1 MQNPAATGHLPF
13 FITSPGETDIL
24 LVAMAV
30 FLLLAVLGIGIVY
43 FRLHALPE
51 HIAHGANKIQ
61 FQIVAVLAL
70 LALFTHNHAFWI
82 AGLLLALVP
91 IPDFFTPFVSI
102 SRSLERIADRG
113 NLEPAG
119 DASLPAE
126 TQVAQV
132 IALPQTK
139 AERPAPAEKDRH
151 SDGKSRDKGD

>member
-1 MQNPAATGHLPF
+1 MSPSPNPIATDHLPF
-13 FITSPGETDIL
+13 FITSPGQTDGL

-51 HIAHGANKIQ
+51 HLAHGSSKIQ

-91 IPDFFTPFVSI
+91 IPDFHTPFVSI
-102 SRSLERIADRG
+102 SNSLERIAAR
-113 NLEPAG
+113 A
-119 DASLPAE
+119 
-126 TQVAQV
+126 T
-132 IALPQTK
+132 
-139 AERPAPAEKDRH
+139 ER
-151 SDGKSRDKGD
+151 KSGRPPPYRRKRRSRR